1 MWKSVAAVSGMRY
14 AAGKKA
20 DGNKYEIRNVPYSQ
34 STVWHVFG
42 TALACSK
49 CLRSVYLRAAT
60 SQAQCGWSKAKASAL
75 RRWPSIKGL

>member
-1 MWKSVAAVSGMRY
+1 MAAVSGMRY

-34 STVWHVFG
+34 SAVWHVFG

-49 CLRSVYLRAAT
+49 CLRSVQACPFKGDDESSAMWLEQSE
-60 SQAQCGWSKAKASAL
+60 SQRFETLA
-75 RRWPSIKGL
+75 

>member
-1 MWKSVAAVSGMRY
+1 MAAVSGMRY

-42 TALACSK
+42 GAAYYQDSTHDKDCETQTFYSENK
-49 CLRSVYLRAAT
+49 CEKCTINMLRLRL
-60 SQAQCGWSKAKASAL
+60 C
-75 RRWPSIKGL
+75 